1 MSNYI
6 SNNKCTYNLQLMYS
20 NDILQWYSKQ
30 QYLCLKKIMKR
41 KHASIWWHSLA
52 KNKGAEIFCGKAIDY
67 TLSVSILLGVIIST
81 KYQAQ
86 HPSNNAAFT
95 VTNSLDKNT
104 PLFALL
110 WTILRTSFYFLHHYL
125 PVIVFTE

>member
-1 MSNYI
+1 M
-6 SNNKCTYNLQLMYS
+6 
-20 NDILQWYSKQ
+20 
-30 QYLCLKKIMKR
+30 
-41 KHASIWWHSLA
+41 WHSLA

-104 PLFALL
+104 PFCTLVNNPQNIFL
-110 WTILRTSFYFLHHYL
+110 FLHHYL

>member
-1 MSNYI
+1 
-6 SNNKCTYNLQLMYS
+6 MYS

-41 KHASIWWHSLA
+41 KHISIWWHSLA
-52 KNKGAEIFCGKAIDY
+52 KNKGAEILCGKAIDY
-67 TLSVSILLGVIIST
+67 TLPVSILVGVIIST

-86 HPSNNAAFT
+86 HPTNNAAFT

-104 PLFALL
+104 PLFALSL
-110 WTILRTSFYFLHHYL
+110 FPPSLPPCHRFYRITYKSQAALLH
-125 PVIVFTE
+125 